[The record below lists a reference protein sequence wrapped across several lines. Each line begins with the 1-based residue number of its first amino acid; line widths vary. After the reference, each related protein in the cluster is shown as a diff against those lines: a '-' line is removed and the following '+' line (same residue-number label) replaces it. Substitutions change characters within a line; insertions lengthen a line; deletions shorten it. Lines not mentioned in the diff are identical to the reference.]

1 MPWTP
6 PTTIVAGQVLTAAYG
21 NANIRDNNA
30 YLKGVI
36 DGTGTDRIP
45 SRALGLASARR
56 SQGQVVSVPNN
67 TYTPLYFDTVDGDS
81 GGLTSAF
88 TDRLTIPVAG
98 WYDFGATL
106 LWYINSVGQRHVE
119 ITLNGTAPGAVAQDR
134 RLAVGDSQRTTNLAL
149 GYRYFLVGDILRVF
163 CSQTSGGA
171 LSLDVGAYAS
181 AFWATQ
187 YRDAS

>member
-21 NANIRDNNA
+21 NANIRDNSA
-30 YLKGVI
+30 YLKGVL

-67 TYTPLYFDTVDGDS
+67 TYTPLYFDTVDGDF

-88 TDRLTIPVAG
+88 TDRLTIPING
-98 WYDFGATL
+98 WYYFGATL
-106 LWYINSVGQRHVE
+106 LWFINPTGQRHLE
-119 ITLNGTAPGAVAQDR
+119 ITLNGGLGTVVAQDR
-134 RLAVGDSQRTTNLAL
+134 KLAVGDSQRTPNLAL
-149 GYRYFLVGDILRVF
+149 GYRYFVAGDILRVY

-171 LSLDVGAYAS
+171 LSLDIGGGAS
-181 AFWATQ
+181 AFWVTQ